1 MTATRAAT
9 GHTEEVLAK
18 QSEHGHRDGRCF
30 ESAFASDASQSTDG
44 AALSA
49 ALAARGYA
57 SLTLSGN
64 LKRPSRKAEKLEG
77 TWVVSAQLSQ
87 PDLEA
92 LVAQASDALPK
103 GKDLQDWL
111 QQFTESAQGASF
123 ELEHFKDW
131 SAAQWFNHE
140 FGDDDDDEVTA
151 RTIDLAAKAFAAF
164 PAALRKT
171 LAGSRQVYA
180 LRSSQASDE
189 SADWQPTLAEACEAM
204 TQALGE
210 VTASVELFE
219 RQRNKWAYRV
229 W

>member
-1 MTATRAAT
+1 MTAIRAAA
-9 GHTEEVLAK
+9 GHSEAVLAG

-30 ESAFASDASQSTDG
+30 ESAFASDAGQSIDG
-44 AALSA
+44 AALQA

-57 SLTLSGN
+57 ALTLSGN
-64 LKRPSRKAEKLEG
+64 LKRPSRKAEKLEA
-77 TWVVSAQLSQ
+77 TWVVSATLSQ

-92 LVAQASDALPK
+92 MVAQASDALPK

-111 QQFTESAQGASF
+111 QAFTESTQGAGF

-140 FGDDDDDEVTA
+140 FGDDDDDEVSA
-151 RTIDLAAKAFAAF
+151 GSVDLSAKAFAPF

-171 LAGSRQVYA
+171 LAGSQQVYA

-189 SADWQPTLAEACEAM
+189 SADWQPALAQACEAFA
-204 TQALGE
+204 QALGE
-210 VTASVELFE
+210 ITASVELFE
-219 RQRNKWAYRV
+219 RQRGKWAYKV

>member
-1 MTATRAAT
+1 MTAIRAAA
-9 GHTEEVLAK
+9 GHPDEVLAG

-30 ESAFASDASQSTDG
+30 ESAFASDAGRAING
-44 AALSA
+44 ATLHA
-49 ALAARGYA
+49 ALAARGHA
-57 SLTLSGN
+57 ALTLSGN
-64 LKRPSRKAEKLEG
+64 LRRPSRKAEKLEA
-77 TWVVSAQLSQ
+77 TWVVSATLSQ
-87 PDLEA
+87 PELEA
-92 LVAQASDALPK
+92 MVSQASDALPK

-111 QQFTESAQGASF
+111 QAFTESAQGAGF

-140 FGDDDDDEVTA
+140 FGDDDEDEVTT
-151 RTIDLAAKAFAAF
+151 RTVDLSAKAFAPF

-171 LAGSRQVYA
+171 LADSQQVYA
-180 LRSSQASDE
+180 LRCSQASDE
-189 SADWQPTLAEACEAM
+189 SADWQPMLAQACEAM
-204 TQALGE
+204 AQALGE